1 MTRAAAHA
9 PEFMPG
15 TAAESF
21 ETRLI
26 HPATLSIFKFP
37 AKNFFGGMKSGAT
50 SGRRRP
56 RRCRHPSYSELSQGD
71 TVLTACE
78 HRP

>member
-37 AKNFFGGMKSGAT
+37 AKNGAKPPHNCDFRRFFRWHEK
-50 SGRRRP
+50 
-56 RRCRHPSYSELSQGD
+56 RCNQWTPAPSSLPSPELQ
-71 TVLTACE
+71 
-78 HRP
+78 